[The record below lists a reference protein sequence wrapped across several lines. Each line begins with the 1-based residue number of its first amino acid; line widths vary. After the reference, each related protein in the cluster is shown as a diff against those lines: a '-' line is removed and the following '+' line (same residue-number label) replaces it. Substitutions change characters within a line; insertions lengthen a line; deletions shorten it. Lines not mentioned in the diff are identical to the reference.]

1 MSTNTFVH
9 GVGALN
15 PVKFER
21 GGAWYSAHKTHETAS
36 AFIAHGTTYFSHRVR
51 QMNKDISTATELTNE
66 AFALFGKSMDALLE
80 RQKEIGETTKKVS
93 GQVRDAT
100 QKLSEGLAKIE
111 KVANFDRLERLVN
124 LLERSSTAMTALAE
138 LDAAGKLAK
147 IADVLR

>member
-1 MSTNTFVH
+1 
-9 GVGALN
+9 
-15 PVKFER
+15 
-21 GGAWYSAHKTHETAS
+21 
-36 AFIAHGTTYFSHRVR
+36 
-51 QMNKDISTATELTNE
+51 MNQDISTATELTNE
-66 AFALFGKSMDALLE
+66 AFALFGKSLDALLE
-80 RQKEIGETTKKVS
+80 REKEIVETTKKVS